1 MHARLIQFPEQGL
14 PGTLVRYTE
23 GGGEPVEV
31 EPRGPVA
38 LSSGSRLVY
47 VIDAADAGADDKEAL
62 ADGLA
67 GLPSDAFVVADLGGA
82 TDGMLRAVAGQ
93 RAVKTLVL
101 SGDFTDE
108 GVAALGTMPELTD
121 LVLESPRFTGAGL
134 AALAGSETAG
144 SLDTLVLSGTTA
156 FEPRSLAVLAEVPH
170 LASLA
175 FEGVRVDHTLADAL
189 IALTPHLAEVS
200 VAERPGHDLALDVLE
215 RLLAAGLSVNGI
227 SAPPENAVLFARAA
241 AEAADTGGFE
251 DEEEG
256 EEDFEDDEGEEDEED
271 EEPQERGVLREIT
284 DEAELDRLLA
294 GPVPVLVD
302 LTAPWC
308 GPCSLLTPVLEDVV
322 EACGDALTGVKID
335 VDRADWAQERFDAMG
350 VPTVILLRKG
360 KESFR
365 FSGIAPAARISGW
378 LAAVGVVA
386 G

>member
-31 EPRGPVA
+31 EPRGAVA

-47 VIDAADAGADDKEAL
+47 VIDAADAEAAGKEAL

-93 RAVKTLVL
+93 RAVRTLVL

-108 GVAALGTMPELTD
+108 GVAALGSMPELTD

-156 FEPRSLAVLAEVPH
+156 FEPRSLAALAEAPH

-175 FEGVRVDHTLADAL
+175 FESVPVDHALADAL
-189 IALTPHLAEVS
+189 VALTPHLAEVS

-227 SAPPENAVLFARAA
+227 AAPPENAALFARAA
-241 AEAADTGGFE
+241 AEAADTGAFE
-251 DEEEG
+251 DEDAGDSEG
-256 EEDFEDDEGEEDEED
+256 G
-271 EEPQERGVLREIT
+271 EPQERGVLREIT

-335 VDRADWAQERFDAMG
+335 VDRAGWAQERFDAMG
-350 VPTVILLRKG
+350 VPTVILVRGG

-365 FSGIAPAARISGW
+365 FSGVVDAPRLTGW
-378 LAAVGVVA
+378 LAAVGVTA

>member
-1 MHARLIQFPEQGL
+1 MHARLIEFPEQGL

-47 VIDAADAGADDKEAL
+47 VIDAEDAEAADKEAL

-93 RAVKTLVL
+93 RAVRTLVL

-156 FEPRSLAVLAEVPH
+156 FEPRSLAALAEAPR

-175 FEGVRVDHTLADAL
+175 FEGVRVDHALADAL
-189 IALTPHLAEVS
+189 VALTPHLAEVS

-227 SAPPENAVLFARAA
+227 AAPPENAALFARAA
-241 AEAADTGGFE
+241 ADAADTGAFE
-251 DEEEG
+251 DEDEDG
-256 EEDFEDDEGEEDEED
+256 EDFEED
-271 EEPQERGVLREIT
+271 EEPQERGVLREIA

-350 VPTVILLRKG
+350 VPTVILVREG
-360 KESFR
+360 KECFR
-365 FSGIAPAARISGW
+365 FSGVASAAQITGW
-378 LAAVGVVA
+378 LTAVGVAA

>member
-1 MHARLIQFPEQGL
+1 MSARLIEFPEQGL

-31 EPRGPVA
+31 EPRGAVA

-47 VIDAADAGADDKEAL
+47 VIDAADAEAADKEAL

-93 RAVKTLVL
+93 RAVRTLVL

-121 LVLESPRFTGAGL
+121 LVLESPRFTGTGL

-156 FEPRSLAVLAEVPH
+156 FEPRSLAALAEAPH

-175 FEGVRVDHTLADAL
+175 FEGLPVDHALADAL

-227 SAPPENAVLFARAA
+227 AAPPENAALFARAA
-241 AEAADTGGFE
+241 AEAADTGAFE
-251 DEEEG
+251 DEDA
-256 EEDFEDDEGEEDEED
+256 EDFEDGEGEED

-294 GPVPVLVD
+294 GPVPVLVH

-335 VDRADWAQERFDAMG
+335 VDRAGWAQERFDAMG
-350 VPTVILLRKG
+350 VPTVILVRAG

-365 FSGIAPAARISGW
+365 FSGVASAAQLTGW
-378 LAAVGVVA
+378 LAAVGVAA

>member
-1 MHARLIQFPEQGL
+1 MSARLIEFPEQGL

-31 EPRGPVA
+31 EPRGAVA

-47 VIDAADAGADDKEAL
+47 VIDAADAEAAGKEAL

-93 RAVKTLVL
+93 RAVRTLVL

-121 LVLESPRFTGAGL
+121 LVLESPRFTGTGL

-156 FEPRSLAVLAEVPH
+156 FEPRSLAALAEAPH

-175 FEGVRVDHTLADAL
+175 FEGLPVDHALADAL

-227 SAPPENAVLFARAA
+227 AAPPENAALFARAA
-241 AEAADTGGFE
+241 AEAADTGAFE
-251 DEEEG
+251 DEDA
-256 EEDFEDDEGEEDEED
+256 EDFEDGEGEED

-335 VDRADWAQERFDAMG
+335 VDRAGWAQERFDAMG
-350 VPTVILLRKG
+350 VPTVILVRAG

-365 FSGIAPAARISGW
+365 FSGVASAAQLTGW
-378 LAAVGVVA
+378 LAAVGVAA

>member
-1 MHARLIQFPEQGL
+1 MHARLIPFPEQGL
-14 PGTLVRYTE
+14 PGTVVRYTE

-31 EPRGPVA
+31 EARGQVA

-47 VIDAADAGADDKEAL
+47 VMDAADAEATDREAL

-82 TDGMLRAVAGQ
+82 TDDMLRAVAGQ
-93 RAVKTLVL
+93 RALKTLVL
-101 SGDFTDE
+101 SGEFTDE
-108 GVAALGTMPELTD
+108 GVAALRDMPELTD
-121 LVLESPRFTGAGL
+121 LVLESARFTGAGL
-134 AALAGSETAG
+134 AALAGSATAG

-156 FEPRSLAVLAEVPH
+156 FEPASLAVLAEAPH

-175 FEGVRVDHTLADAL
+175 FEGVRVDHALADAL
-189 IALTPHLAEVS
+189 IALTPRLAEVS

-241 AEAADTGGFE
+241 AEAADAGEFE
-251 DEEEG
+251 EEDFEEAGEEEG
-256 EEDFEDDEGEEDEED
+256 EEEEQ
-271 EEPQERGVLREIT
+271 PQERGVLREVV

-335 VDRADWAQERFDAMG
+335 VDRAGWAQERFDAMG
-350 VPTVILLRKG
+350 VPTVILLREG
-360 KESFR
+360 RESFR
-365 FSGIAPAARISGW
+365 FSGVVSGARLTGW
-378 LAAVGVVA
+378 LAAVGVTA

>member
-31 EPRGPVA
+31 EPRGAVA

-47 VIDAADAGADDKEAL
+47 VIDAADAEAAGKEAL

-156 FEPRSLAVLAEVPH
+156 FEPRSLAALAEAPQ

-175 FEGVRVDHTLADAL
+175 FEGVPVDHALADAL
-189 IALTPHLAEVS
+189 VALTPHLAEVS

-227 SAPPENAVLFARAA
+227 AAPPENAALFARAA
-241 AEAADTGGFE
+241 AEAADTGA
-251 DEEEG
+251 
-256 EEDFEDDEGEEDEED
+256 FEDDEDAGDFADGEGEED

-294 GPVPVLVD
+294 GAVPVLVD

-335 VDRADWAQERFDAMG
+335 VDRAGWAQERFDAMG
-350 VPTVILLRKG
+350 VPTVILVRGG

-365 FSGIAPAARISGW
+365 FSGVASAAQITGW
-378 LAAVGVVA
+378 LTAVGVA
-386 G
+386 TG

>member
-1 MHARLIQFPEQGL
+1 MSARLIEFPEQGL

-23 GGGEPVEV
+23 GGGEPVEM
-31 EPRGPVA
+31 EARGPVA

-47 VIDAADAGADDKEAL
+47 VIDAADAEAADKAAL

-82 TDGMLRAVAGQ
+82 TDDLLRAVGGQ
-93 RAVKTLVL
+93 RALKTLVL

-108 GVAALGTMPELTD
+108 GVAALAGMPELTD

-156 FEPRSLAVLAEVPH
+156 FEPGSLAALAGAPH

-175 FEGVRVDHTLADAL
+175 FEGVRVDHALADAL
-189 IALTPHLAEVS
+189 LALVPHLAEVS

-227 SAPPENAVLFARAA
+227 SAPPENAALFARAA
-241 AEAADTGGFE
+241 AEAADTGDFE
-251 DEEEG
+251 DEEGFEEG
-256 EEDFEDDEGEEDEED
+256 DA
-271 EEPQERGVLREIT
+271 EEPQERGVLREVA

-308 GPCSLLTPVLEDVV
+308 GPCSLLTPVLEEVV
-322 EACGDALTGVKID
+322 EACDGALTGVRID
-335 VDRADWAQERFDAMG
+335 VDRAGWAQGRFDAMG
-350 VPTVILLRKG
+350 VPTVIVLHEG

-365 FSGIAPAARISGW
+365 FSGVVTAPRLTGW
-378 LAAVGVVA
+378 LTAAGVTT